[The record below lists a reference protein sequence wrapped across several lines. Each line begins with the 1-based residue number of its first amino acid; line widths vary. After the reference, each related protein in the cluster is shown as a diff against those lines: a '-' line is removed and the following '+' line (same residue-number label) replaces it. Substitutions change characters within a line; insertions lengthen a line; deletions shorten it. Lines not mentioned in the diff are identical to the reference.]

1 MQVLG
6 LDDGGN
12 RWFHFPM
19 ATVEANAADKEL
31 LRIEAEYRLA
41 EYSFDRASETLT
53 KFLRTHL
60 GTVPPMV
67 QMSHAVFVRVN
78 ELRLRDPQLRRLES
92 AQRKTKMKRD
102 GLLWERAELLQ
113 ACGRIR

>member
-1 MQVLG
+1 ME
-6 LDDGGN
+6 
-12 RWFHFPM
+12 
-19 ATVEANAADKEL
+19 TVEANADKDL

-41 EYSFDRASETLT
+41 EYSFDRASEALT
-53 KFLRTHL
+53 NFLRTHL
-60 GTVPPMV
+60 GAVPPMV

-92 AQRKTKMKRD
+92 AQRQSKMRRD
-102 GLLWERAELLQ
+102 VLLKERAELLR